1 MVVKD
6 FGEIYFNFKILTT
19 MSLKT
24 HIDLFLEWKDKKPNE
39 VFLRQP
45 YGDIWKEI
53 TWKQAYDE
61 AASITASLRALNI
74 PQGSNIAILSKNCYH
89 WIISD
94 MAISMGGYVST
105 PFFPTLSLDEFKF
118 LMAESEAKAI
128 FIGKLDKPAWDVIKD
143 NVPQGVEVIKFP
155 HYEGNAKIENGKDWD
170 DLVKAHSPNIEVHR
184 PQLDDLWTILF
195 TSGTTGNP
203 KGVMLSYRS
212 PAEIMNLEMK
222 HNVIGMFQTN
232 EYHFFS
238 YLPLNHIA
246 ERMIVEVACL
256 LTGGNISFA
265 ENLETF
271 AQNLQSVQPTGLM
284 GVPRIYT
291 KFQMAVLEKLG
302 PKLNILLHIPIINN
316 IIKKKIRYG
325 FGLSRSIV
333 TLTGA
338 APTPQS
344 LKDWYLKIGI
354 NLREIYGMTE
364 NAGGCCVMPQNENK
378 SETVGKPLAGVEV
391 KIDPDTDELIM
402 RSPWLMVGYY
412 KQPEKTAEVLR
423 DGWLHTGDVAE
434 ITSDGFVKITGR
446 LSDTFKTSKGKFIT
460 PGPKEWDLA
469 ENNFIEQVCVVGL
482 GLDQPIALVILSE
495 IGKRQTSDVLT
506 ESFEAQLQKINDAS
520 PLYQH
525 IRKLIVL
532 NDDWTVDNGLLT
544 PTLKIKRRKIDQ
556 KYGPLFENWYN
567 MKETVIF
574 IKQI

>member
-1 MVVKD
+1 
-6 FGEIYFNFKILTT
+6 

-24 HIDLFLEWKDKKPNE
+24 HLDLFLEWKDKKPND

-45 YGDIWKEI
+45 YGSVWKEI

-61 AASITASLRALNI
+61 AASITAALQAMNI
-74 PQGSNIAILSKNCYH
+74 PKGSNIAILSKNCYH
-89 WIISD
+89 WILAD
-94 MAISMGGYVST
+94 MAITMGGFVST

-118 LMAESEAKAI
+118 LLEESEAKVI
-128 FIGKLDKPAWDVIKD
+128 FIGKIDKPAWDILK
-143 NVPQGVEVIKFP
+143 NSVPQGVEVVRFP
-155 HYEGNAKIENGKDWD
+155 HYEGNAKIEIGKDWD
-170 DLVKAHSPNIEVHR
+170 DLVKAYAPNIEVHR

-203 KGVMLSYRS
+203 KGVMLSFKS

-222 HNVIGMFQTN
+222 HNVIGMFQSD

-246 ERMIVEVACL
+246 ERMIVEIACL

-265 ENLETF
+265 ENIETF

-302 PKLNILLHIPIINN
+302 AKLNILLHIPILNN
-316 IIKKKIRYG
+316 LIKKKIRHG
-325 FGLSRSIV
+325 FGLSRAIV

-378 SETVGKPLAGVEV
+378 PESVGKPLAGVEI
-391 KIDPDTDELIM
+391 KIDPETGELIM
-402 RSPWLMVGYY
+402 RSPWLMLGYY

-423 DGWLHTGDVAE
+423 DGWLYTGDVAE
-434 ITSDGFVKITGR
+434 ITPDGFVKITGR
-446 LSDTFKTSKGKFIT
+446 ISDTFKTSKGKFIT
-460 PGPKEWDLA
+460 PGPKEWELA
-469 ENNFIEQVCVVGL
+469 ENQFVEQVCVAGR

-506 ESFEAQLQKINDAS
+506 ESFETQIKKINDAS

-556 KYGPLFENWYN
+556 KYGHLFEKWYN

-574 IKQI
+574 IKQT

>member
-1 MVVKD
+1 
-6 FGEIYFNFKILTT
+6 

-24 HIDLFLEWKDKKPNE
+24 HLDFFLEWKDKKPND

-45 YGDIWKEI
+45 YGSVWKEV

-61 AASITASLRALNI
+61 AASITAALQAMNI
-74 PQGSNIAILSKNCYH
+74 PKGSNIAILSKNCYH
-89 WIISD
+89 WILAD
-94 MAISMGGYVST
+94 MAITMGGFVST

-118 LMAESEAKAI
+118 LLEESEAKVI
-128 FIGKLDKPAWDVIKD
+128 FIGKIDKPVWDILK
-143 NVPQGVEVIKFP
+143 NSVPQGVEVVRFP
-155 HYEGNAKIENGKDWD
+155 HYEGNAKIEIGKDWD
-170 DLVKAHSPNIEVHR
+170 DLVKAHAPNIEVHR

-203 KGVMLSYRS
+203 KGVMLSFKS

-222 HNVIGMFQTN
+222 HNVIGIFQSD

-265 ENLETF
+265 ENIETF

-302 PKLNILLHIPIINN
+302 AKLNILLHIPILNN
-316 IIKKKIRYG
+316 LIKKKIRHG
-325 FGLSRSIV
+325 FGLSRAIV

-378 SETVGKPLAGVEV
+378 PESVGKPLAGVEI
-391 KIDPDTDELIM
+391 KIDPETDELIM
-402 RSPWLMVGYY
+402 RSPWLMLGYY

-423 DGWLHTGDVAE
+423 DGWLYTGDVAE
-434 ITSDGFVKITGR
+434 ITPDGFVKITGR
-446 LSDTFKTSKGKFIT
+446 ISDTFKTSKGKFIT
-460 PGPKEWDLA
+460 PGPKEWELA
-469 ENNFIEQVCVVGL
+469 ENQFIEQVCVAGR

-506 ESFEAQLQKINDAS
+506 ESFEAQIKKINDAS

-544 PTLKIKRRKIDQ
+544 PTLKIKRRNIDQ
-556 KYGPLFENWYN
+556 KYGHLFEKWYN